1 MISTSQLIVILVV
14 ALLLFGTKR
23 LRNIGSDLG
32 TAIKGFK
39 NSMSDGEK
47 DAQQDQPAPPAQNP
61 SLTQQQQP
69 PAGGRVID
77 QAAQKQDEHKS

>member
-1 MISTSQLIVILVV
+1 MISTGQLIVIALVV
-14 ALLLFGTKR
+14 LLLFGTKR

-32 TAIKGFK
+32 AAIKGFK
-39 NSMSDGEK
+39 NSVSDGEK
-47 DAQQDQPAPPAQNP
+47 EAQQDQQQPPAQNP

-77 QAAQKQDEHKS
+77 QPTQKQEDRKS